1 MTSMVLLLLQ
11 TLLLLPL
18 VSASHHFGGTVS
30 FSYKGT
36 NPDGSFK
43 VSFRNRATYDGC
55 QFSHYWSC
63 SRGNCGSTNGG
74 PKTVIDSSSNAPI
87 YNSQWCETE
96 TVETRTVGSDK
107 PFELSDQS
115 CCWIPTRN
123 GVFSW
128 SLNTLVDLGRRSDT
142 GKPNNSPDT
151 AILPFMRV
159 PENCPRSYKLMAFDP
174 DGDRVRCRYGNY
186 NDRECDGCD
195 QPSGFHLDED
205 SCTLHYQQGSA
216 DPRVYGFEMVVED
229 YSRQHIDLF
238 YSDGSKA
245 HKHPLLARRKRSVW
259 VNGYQNQSG
268 STTPP
273 PSPTSTASPWW
284 WMWPTTPP
292 TMRPIT
298 TTSPTY
304 QWWWM
309 WPTSTTPPPPTT
321 TTPTTTTTRP
331 TTTTPTTTTP
341 TTTTTRPT
349 TTTPTTTTPTTTTAR
364 PTTTT
369 PTTTRPTTTTTRPTT
384 TTPTTTTSPTY
395 QWWWMWPTSTTPPPT
410 TTTPT
415 TTTTRPIT
423 TTSPT
428 YQWWWMWLTTTTPRT
443 TTQRPTT
450 TTQTISTRSTTI
462 QSTTTAGAPPY
473 TNTPPL
479 SKLPLQFSLLVD
491 PAVPSCEEGVYLPTF
506 VHPTPADGAR
516 IKAEVNKEVEIK
528 VKAEATHSVMQDLIM
543 SGPSNIS
550 MHRSTHNEFV
560 IRWTPMADDL
570 GEHYPICFAV
580 ESATGSAISSFQ
592 TASHNHVH
600 ATAVSQSGVYQTEMR
615 CVLVDVGKEQIKANV
630 VCGES
635 SMRVEI
641 PKDSLTGL
649 SEDHLELSDPTNT
662 VCSLTTHSNS
672 SHVIADFPLNACGT
686 QIEEDDDNLFFKNEF
701 TTVDD
706 PSQLITRKHL
716 MEISFYCQY
725 AKKSNMTVGFT
736 AHRKNVTVWERGFGT
751 FTYQFEFYPD
761 SQYQAMIDPNSYPL
775 EYELGS
781 KIYMEI
787 EASSSLNNTE
797 MFVES
802 CRASPYDNP
811 NYHST
816 YTIIDNG
823 CTVDPTVQIYAPSN
837 QKQFRFSVEAF
848 KFIGLHDQVY
858 ISCSVMVCEAGNP
871 NTRCSQ
877 GCMNSSSSNDHHH
890 IHKREATVQS
900 RAHFISQGPLRL
912 HSDSSA
918 SVINLNLNLVFIAGC
933 LLATVGMICGVVVF
947 KTKMSKVRY
956 QPLPTYET

>member
-43 VSFRNRATYDGC
+43 VSFRNKATYDGC

-74 PKTVIDSSSNAPI
+74 QKTVIDSSSNAPI

-123 GVFSW
+123 SVFGW

-151 AILPFMRV
+151 GVLPFMRV

-186 NDRECDGCD
+186 NDRECDRCD

-245 HKHPLLARRKRSVW
+245 HKHPLLVRRKRSVW

-292 TMRPIT
+292 
-298 TTSPTY
+298 
-304 QWWWM
+304 
-309 WPTSTTPPPPTT
+309 PP
-321 TTPTTTTTRP
+321 
-331 TTTTPTTTTP
+331 
-341 TTTTTRPT
+341 
-349 TTTPTTTTPTTTTAR
+349 
-364 PTTTT
+364 
-369 PTTTRPTTTTTRPTT
+369 
-384 TTPTTTTSPTY
+384 
-395 QWWWMWPTSTTPPPT
+395 
-410 TTTPT
+410 
-415 TTTTRPIT
+415 TTRPIT

-450 TTQTISTRSTTI
+450 TTQTTSTRSTTI

-506 VHPTPADGAR
+506 VHPTPEDGAR

-592 TASHNHVH
+592 TASYNHVH

-761 SQYQAMIDPNSYPL
+761 NQYQAMIDPNSYPL

-811 NYHST
+811 NYHPT

-918 SVINLNLNLVFIAGC
+918 SAINLNLNLVFIAGC

>member
-1 MTSMVLLLLQ
+1 MLQ

-18 VSASHHFGGTVS
+18 VSASHHFGGTVG

-43 VSFRNRATYDGC
+43 VSFRNKATYDGC
-55 QFSHYWSC
+55 QYTHYWSC
-63 SRGNCGSTNGG
+63 SRGNCGSTNEGQ
-74 PKTVIDSSSNAPI
+74 KTVIDSSSNAPI

-115 CCWIPTRN
+115 CCWVATRN
-123 GVFSW
+123 GVNNW
-128 SLNTLVDLGRRSDT
+128 RLNTLVDLGRRSDT

-151 AILPFMRV
+151 GVLPFMRV
-159 PENCPRSYKLMAFDP
+159 PENCPRSYKPMAFDP

-186 NDRECDGCD
+186 NDRECDRCD

-259 VNGYQNQSG
+259 VEISTPSLQNQSEPI
-268 STTPP
+268 TLLQ
-273 PSPTSTASPWW
+273 SPTSAAS
-284 WMWPTTPP
+284 
-292 TMRPIT
+292 R
-298 TTSPTY
+298 
-304 QWWWM
+304 
-309 WPTSTTPPPPTT
+309 
-321 TTPTTTTTRP
+321 
-331 TTTTPTTTTP
+331 
-341 TTTTTRPT
+341 
-349 TTTPTTTTPTTTTAR
+349 
-364 PTTTT
+364 
-369 PTTTRPTTTTTRPTT
+369 
-384 TTPTTTTSPTY
+384 
-395 QWWWMWPTSTTPPPT
+395 WMWPTSTTPPPT
-410 TTTPT
+410 TRPTTRPTTTSPT
-415 TTTTRPIT
+415 TTTTQTTSPTTRPTTQT

-428 YQWWWMWLTTTTPRT
+428 TTTRPT
-443 TTQRPTT
+443 TTSPTTT
-450 TTQTISTRSTTI
+450 TTQTTRSTTR
-462 QSTTTAGAPPY
+462 QSTTTAGTPPY

-506 VHPTPADGAR
+506 VHPTPEDGAR

-592 TASHNHVH
+592 TASYNHVH
-600 ATAVSQSGVYQTEMR
+600 ATPVSQSGIYQTEMR

-641 PKDSLTGL
+641 PKDSLNGL

-686 QIEEDDDNLFFKNEF
+686 QIEEDDDNLFFNNEF

-816 YTIIDNG
+816 YAIIDNG
-823 CTVDPTVQIYAPSN
+823 CTVDPTVQIHPPSN

-877 GCMNSSSSNDHHH
+877 GCMNSSSSNHHHH

-900 RAHFISQGPLRL
+900 RPHFISQGPLRL
-912 HSDSSA
+912 HSDNSA
-918 SVINLNLNLVFIAGC
+918 SAINLNLNLVFIAGC

-956 QPLPTYET
+956 QPLPTYEN

>member
-18 VSASHHFGGTVS
+18 VSASHHFGGTVG

-43 VSFRNRATYDGC
+43 VSFRNKATYDGC

-74 PKTVIDSSSNAPI
+74 QKTVIDSSSNAPI

-107 PFELSDQS
+107 PFEL
-115 CCWIPTRN
+115 
-123 GVFSW
+123 
-128 SLNTLVDLGRRSDT
+128 
-142 GKPNNSPDT
+142 
-151 AILPFMRV
+151 RV

-216 DPRVYGFEMVVED
+216 DPRVYGFEMV
-229 YSRQHIDLF
+229 R
-238 YSDGSKA
+238 
-245 HKHPLLARRKRSVW
+245 
-259 VNGYQNQSG
+259 
-268 STTPP
+268 TTLP
-273 PSPTSTASPWW
+273 PSPTSAAS
-284 WMWPTTPP
+284 
-292 TMRPIT
+292 R
-298 TTSPTY
+298 
-304 QWWWM
+304 WM

-321 TTPTTTTTRP
+321 TQTTTSPTTTTTQ
-331 TTTTPTTTTP
+331 
-341 TTTTTRPT
+341 
-349 TTTPTTTTPTTTTAR
+349 
-364 PTTTT
+364 
-369 PTTTRPTTTTTRPTT
+369 
-384 TTPTTTTSPTY
+384 TTTSPT
-395 QWWWMWPTSTTPPPT
+395 T
-410 TTTPT
+410 
-415 TTTTRPIT
+415 
-423 TTSPT
+423 
-428 YQWWWMWLTTTTPRT
+428 
-443 TTQRPTT
+443 
-450 TTQTISTRSTTI
+450 STRSTTR
-462 QSTTTAGAPPY
+462 QSTTTAGHPPY
-473 TNTPPL
+473 TNTSPL

-491 PAVPSCEEGVYLPTF
+491 PAVPSCKEGVYLPTF

-592 TASHNHVH
+592 TASYNHVH

-649 SEDHLELSDPTNT
+649 FEDHLELSDPTNT

-686 QIEEDDDNLFFKNEF
+686 QIEEDDENLFFKNEI

-736 AHRKNVTVWERGFGT
+736 AHRKNITVWERGFGT

-787 EASSSLNNTE
+787 EASSSPNNTE

-890 IHKREATVQS
+890 IHKREAGVQS
-900 RAHFISQGPLRL
+900 GAHFISQGPLRL
-912 HSDSSA
+912 HSDNSVSGKYGSPEEVSESVCEPDGVSSA
-918 SVINLNLNLVFIAGC
+918 CLVSRDEPEPGLHGRMSSGCCGNDLWHGRLQDQNGPSPTSTSVPPLKA
-933 LLATVGMICGVVVF
+933 
-947 KTKMSKVRY
+947 VRD
-956 QPLPTYET
+956 LFS